1 MHNRFLA
8 QAFAGR
14 SETTHRLLATL
25 VTWGAYL
32 FLGGVPMLILIAA
45 YTANDEAAMANLEK
59 GGLDLN
65 ALNLP
70 AFPTFLTLMASFVI
84 GMAALLAGI
93 KLIQKRSF
101 KTLITGFARVRW
113 GRMALALGIWMA
125 LAGIGALVTELLSPG
140 SIVLN
145 PNTDD
150 FFIFIV
156 PALILIP
163 IQSAWEEM
171 AIRGQ
176 LLQNFSRRFA
186 MPLIPLLL
194 TSAIFALL
202 HIMNNEVS
210 EYGFLPMMFYYF
222 SFGFFLGMFTLMDE
236 GLEIAMGIHIGNN
249 LFAFVFLTYPG
260 AALETP
266 SVFSTTQV
274 NGLSDLGMFYAS
286 IVIVTMIFFGRK
298 TRNYRALWAN
308 EPINPYS

>member
-210 EYGFLPMMFYYF
+210 EYGFLPM
-222 SFGFFLGMFTLMDE
+222 
-236 GLEIAMGIHIGNN
+236 
-249 LFAFVFLTYPG
+249 
-260 AALETP
+260 
-266 SVFSTTQV
+266 
-274 NGLSDLGMFYAS
+274 
-286 IVIVTMIFFGRK
+286 
-298 TRNYRALWAN
+298 
-308 EPINPYS
+308 